1 MGWWARTVAPRLAD
15 RSLDSEETHRLRSRV
30 CAGLRGEVVEI
41 GFGSGLNVRH
51 YPTDIAAVQAI
62 EPSDLAWRLAVPRLE
77 QSAVVVTRAGLDG
90 ERLPGGTA
98 SADFVLSTFTLC
110 SIPKLDRAL
119 AEVARVLRPGGT
131 LHFLEHGRAPDE
143 SVLRWQRRLEPI
155 QRRVFAGCHLTR
167 PIGDDIRAS
176 GLVIDDL
183 ETFYLPGPASSRPF
197 AYVYRGHASKPCG

>member
-1 MGWWARTVAPRLAD
+1 MGWWARSVVPRLAD
-15 RSLDSEETHRLRSRV
+15 RALDSEEADRLRSRI
-30 CAGLRGEVVEI
+30 CARLHGEVVEI
-41 GFGSGLNVRH
+41 GFGSGLNVKH
-51 YPTDIAAVQAI
+51 YPVEIAALQAI
-62 EPSDLAWRLAVPRLE
+62 EPSDLAWRLAVPRVE
-77 QSAVVVTRAGLDG
+77 KSSVAVTRAGLDG
-90 ERLPGGTA
+90 ERLPGTTQ

-110 SIPKLDRAL
+110 TIPDLDRAL

-167 PIGDDIRAS
+167 PIADHVRVS
-176 GLVIDDL
+176 GLVIDEL

-197 AYVYRGHASKPCG
+197 GYVFLGHARKPLA